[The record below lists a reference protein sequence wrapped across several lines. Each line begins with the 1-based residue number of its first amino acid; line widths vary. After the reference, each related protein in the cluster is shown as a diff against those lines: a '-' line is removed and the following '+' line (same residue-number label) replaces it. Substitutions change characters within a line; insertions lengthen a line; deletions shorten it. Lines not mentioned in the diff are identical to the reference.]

1 MSRNEKRHGFNEDAE
16 TLALLRSP
24 PSEAALA
31 WASERVG
38 AVVDR
43 WEVLRGGMSSAMYGV
58 AFSGEAP
65 VELVLRCYVRA
76 DLNRE
81 EPDLAVRESAALRAA
96 SAAEI
101 LTPELVAVDPMGER
115 VGVPALLMTRLV
127 GRVVWDPTGVDG
139 WLQRLA
145 EVLPAVHAVESGH
158 EPVGVYENYALE
170 SYAPPKWATK
180 TAIWERAAEV
190 FHGPILDEG
199 RCFIHRD
206 YHPGNVLW
214 KRGHVTGVV
223 DWQSACIGPPSVDIG
238 HCRANFLGYAPELAD
253 RFTGFAEEALGTR
266 FHPWADI
273 AALIGMLDGL
283 RRTPPCL
290 AGREA
295 IEAAVE
301 HAVAALTRP

>member
-1 MSRNEKRHGFNEDAE
+1 MSRHEQRHGFNEDAE

-31 WASERVG
+31 WASESVG
-38 AVVDR
+38 AVVAR
-43 WEVLRGGMSSAMYGV
+43 WEVLRGGMSSAMYVVSFG
-58 AFSGEAP
+58 GEP
-65 VELVLRCYVRA
+65 TVELVLRCYVRA

-81 EPDLAVRESAALRAA
+81 EPDLAVRETAALRAA

-101 LTPELVAVDPMGER
+101 QTPELVAVDPTGER
-115 VGVPALLMTRLV
+115 VGVPALLMTRLP
-127 GRVVWDPTGVDG
+127 GRVVWDPAGVDG

-158 EPVGVYENYALE
+158 EPVGVYENYAQE
-170 SYAPPKWATK
+170 SYAPPKWATRP
-180 TAIWERAAEV
+180 AMWERAVEV
-190 FHGPILDEG
+190 FHGSILDGG

-238 HCRANFLGYAPELAD
+238 HCRANFLGSAPDLAD
-253 RFTGFAEEALGTR
+253 RFTRYAEEALGVR

-273 AALIGMLDGL
+273 SALIGMLDGL
-283 RRTPPCL
+283 RRTPPRL

-295 IEAAVE
+295 IEAAIE
-301 HAVAALTRP
+301 HAVVACTRP

>member
-1 MSRNEKRHGFNEDAE
+1 VSGNEQRHGFDEDAE
-16 TLALLRSP
+16 TRALLRSP

-31 WASERVG
+31 WASESVG
-38 AVVDR
+38 AAVDR
-43 WEVLRGGMSSAMYGV
+43 WEVLRGGMSSAMYVV
-58 AFSGEAP
+58 AFSGEP
-65 VELVLRCYVRA
+65 PIELVLRCYVRA

-81 EPDLAVRESAALRAA
+81 EPDLAVRESASLRAA
-96 SAAEI
+96 SVAEI
-101 LTPELVAVDPMGER
+101 PTPELVAVDPLGER
-115 VGVPALLMTRLV
+115 VGVPALLMTRLP

-145 EVLPAVHAVESGH
+145 EVLPAVHAVAAGH
-158 EPVGVYENYALE
+158 IPVGVYENYAQE

-180 TAIWERAAEV
+180 PTMWERAVEV
-190 FHGPILDEG
+190 FHGPILDGG

-223 DWQSACIGPPSVDIG
+223 DWQSACIGPSSVDIG
-238 HCRANFLGYAPELAD
+238 HCRANFLGYAPKLAV
-253 RFTGFAEEALGTR
+253 RFTRYAEAALGTR

-283 RRTPPCL
+283 RRTPPRL

-295 IEAAVE
+295 IEVAVE
-301 HAVAALTRP
+301 HAVVALTRP